1 MLYIIQSCLISGGG
15 FGTMSIGRALKSY
28 WGNSQAV
35 RRLYRNPLKR
45 RENLPLKDKLERE
58 FYDVEADKYLE
69 RYDPERFRYDEREDM
84 PAMHRHFYS
93 LLRDVSGKRIL
104 DICCGHGIA
113 SIRCAKGG
121 AQVIGIDLSP
131 RMIELAGKN
140 AASNNVADRIRLV
153 QMSVHAIAFD
163 DESFDHVIGV
173 GALHHLNLELAG
185 KEISRVLKPGGA
197 AIFLEPMIPF
207 GWLIYLRSLFPLK
220 CFESPGGGG
229 LTESD
234 LEIFGAHF
242 HSSVRTPYLF
252 LRKLARLPIIS
263 RYADRLDKIDTH
275 LARVFPFLIRLFWA
289 AVLEFRK

>member
-1 MLYIIQSCLISGGG
+1 
-15 FGTMSIGRALKSY
+15 MSIGRALKSY
-28 WGNSQAV
+28 WQNSRAV

-45 RENLPLKDKLERE
+45 KENLPFKDKLERE
-58 FYDVEADKYLE
+58 FYDVEADKYLAP
-69 RYDPERFRYDEREDM
+69 YDPERFRYDEHENM

-93 LLRDVSGKRIL
+93 LLRDVSGKKIL

-113 SIRCAKGG
+113 SIRCVKGG
-121 AQVIGIDLSP
+121 AQVIGVDLSP

-140 AASNNVADRIRLV
+140 AASNNVADRIRFV
-153 QMSVHAIAFD
+153 QMSAHAIGFD

-197 AIFLEPMIPF
+197 ATFLEPMIPF
-207 GWLIYLRSLFPLK
+207 GWLMYLRSLFPLK

-234 LEIFGAHF
+234 LDVFGAYF
-242 HSSVRTPYLF
+242 NSSVRTPYLF

-263 RYADRLDKIDTH
+263 RHADRFDEVDSC
-275 LARVFPFLIRLFWA
+275 LARKFPIMTRLYWA